1 MKCHEVTRT
10 VPERC
15 ITPLAGLSHECYYET
30 AEVHQQV
37 IAQSHLLISHHLAL
51 SLIT

>member
-1 MKCHEVTRT
+1 MLCDCITQFNEAIHHRKCYENTRT

-37 IAQSHLLISHHLAL
+37 IA
-51 SLIT
+51 